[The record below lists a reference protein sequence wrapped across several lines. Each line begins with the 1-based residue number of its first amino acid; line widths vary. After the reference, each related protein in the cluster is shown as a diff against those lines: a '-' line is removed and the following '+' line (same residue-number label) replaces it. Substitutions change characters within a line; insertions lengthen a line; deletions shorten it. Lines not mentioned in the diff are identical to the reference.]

1 MKFIFFVIAILA
13 CLLVVYQ
20 GIVLIFY
27 GWPGQG
33 LTQMES
39 RLIGIG
45 LIAVALAAAYFLS
58 SRRT

>member
-1 MKFIFFVIAILA
+1 MRFIFFVIALLA
-13 CLLVVYQ
+13 CLFVVYQ
-20 GIVLIFY
+20 GIVLLFY
-27 GWPGQG
+27 GWPG

>member
-13 CLLVVYQ
+13 CLFVVYQ

-27 GWPGQG
+27 GWPGQ
-33 LTQMES
+33 LRQMES